1 MGQLVVTLL
10 VLLVTLPLVTTPHTR
25 LLLDYWGYKAGKRC
39 LKLKMSGLDQ
49 KLADRFVSSRNK
61 KSCRMISRYYLDIF
75 IYFAHLTS
83 VIL

>member
-49 KLADRFVSSRNK
+49 KLADRFAEKLPNDFSLLL
-61 KSCRMISRYYLDIF
+61 IDIF